1 MTVTSLTL
9 KSRDGFEFGAVRVE
23 PKGARKGGLILVQE
37 IFGINS
43 FMIDA
48 ANRFAA
54 QGYEVLLPSMFDRQQ
69 PGFAREDH
77 SPEAVAEGGG
87 YARANGL
94 DAAMSDIGACVDAL
108 ERPVFITGFCY
119 GGSIAYIAACRLRGL
134 AASAAYYG
142 SLLPAFKAA
151 APNCPSI
158 AHFGRHDAHIPMDGV
173 DAFIAARHD
182 VPVHVYDA
190 GHGFARQGS
199 DDYNRPADALA
210 FQRTLEL
217 FDKALIR

>member
-9 KSRDGFEFGAVRVE
+9 KSRDGFEFGAIRVE

-48 ANRFAA
+48 AKRFAA
-54 QGYEVLLPSMFDRQQ
+54 EGYEVLVPSMFDRQK

-77 SPEAVAEGGG
+77 SPEAIMEGGG

-94 DAAMSDIGACVDAL
+94 DAAMSDMGACVDAL

-142 SLLPAFKAA
+142 SLLPAFKDA

-158 AHFGRHDAHIPMDGV
+158 AHFGREDAHIPMDGV
-173 DAFIAARHD
+173 DAFMAARHD
-182 VPVHVYDA
+182 VSVHVYDA

-199 DDYNRPADALA
+199 DDYNQPADALA

>member
-1 MTVTSLTL
+1 MNPTRLTL
-9 KSRDGFEFGAVRVE
+9 KSHDGFEFGAMRVE

-43 FMIDA
+43 FMLDA
-48 ANRFAA
+48 AKRFAA
-54 QGYEVLLPSMFDRQQ
+54 EGYEVLMPSMFDRQK

-77 SPEAVAEGGG
+77 SAEAIAEGGG

-119 GGSIAYIAACRLRGL
+119 GGSIAYLAACRLSGL

-142 SLLPAFKAA
+142 SLLPTFKDAE
-151 APNCPSI
+151 PNCPSV
-158 AHFGRHDAHIPMDGV
+158 AHFGRDDAHIPMAGV
-173 DAFIAARHD
+173 EAFMAARHD
-182 VPVHVYDA
+182 VPVHVYEA
-190 GHGFARQGS
+190 GHGFARRGS
-199 DDYNRPADALA
+199 DDYNPQADSLA

-217 FDKALIR
+217 FDRALIR

>member
-48 ANRFAA
+48 AKRFAA
-54 QGYEVLLPSMFDRQQ
+54 RGYEVLVPSMFDRQK

-77 SPEAVAEGGG
+77 SPEAIAEGGG

-94 DAAMSDIGACVDAL
+94 DAAMADIGACVDAL
-108 ERPVFITGFCY
+108 ERPVFVTGFCY
-119 GGSIAYIAACRLRGL
+119 GGSMAYLAACRLRGIV
-134 AASAAYYG
+134 AASAYYG
-142 SLLPAFKAA
+142 SLLPTLKNSE
-151 APNCPSI
+151 PRCPVI
-158 AHFGRHDAHIPMDGV
+158 AHFGRSDAHIPMDGV
-173 DAFIAARHD
+173 EAFEAARHD
-182 VPVHVYDA
+182 VTVHVYDA

-199 DDYNRPADALA
+199 EDHDAASDALA
-210 FQRTLEL
+210 FKRTLDHF
-217 FDKALIR
+217 FDAVS